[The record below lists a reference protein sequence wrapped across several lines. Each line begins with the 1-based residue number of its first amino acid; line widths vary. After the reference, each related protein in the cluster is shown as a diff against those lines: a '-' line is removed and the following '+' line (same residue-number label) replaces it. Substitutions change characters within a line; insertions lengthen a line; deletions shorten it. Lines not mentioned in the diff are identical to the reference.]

1 MSPVRLLP
9 VLLLIL
15 TSLYCE
21 AQTDSVLQSLQQ
33 VPNKYIK
40 QVDKKI
46 DKYTNRITTK
56 TEETLTKL
64 AKWENKIHG
73 LLLKTNPVA
82 AQRLF
87 ASDQLTFATAL
98 EKYKKGEAV
107 IEGQKAKY
115 DEYRDKLTTSIK
127 YLETKKDSL
136 NAKLLHP
143 LKDTK
148 DKLDKLEEEQ
158 TQTEAIEQFIKER
171 RKQLINQS
179 LQYIGNSKYLTKI
192 SKESYYYEET
202 LRNYKAIFSDKK
214 KAEEAALHIL
224 NKIPGFTKFTRQNS
238 MLATLFGS
246 PSNVGNTPNLAGLQ
260 SRASVNALIQNQI
273 AAGGP
278 NAREQIMQNIQE
290 AQAKLS
296 QLKDKIIKAG
306 GNTNGEMPD
315 FKPNQTKS
323 QTFKQR
329 LEFGNNFQFS
339 KNNSLV
345 PEIADLGLSIGYKLN
360 DKSIIGIGASYKM
373 GLGSINHISI
383 THQGIGLRSF
393 MDWKLKKQFFITGGY
408 EMNYNAAFKNIEQL
422 KSFND
427 WQNAGLVGLTK
438 KINTKTKWAKGT
450 KLQLLYDML
459 ARQHAP
465 VTHPVIFRV
474 GYNF

>member
-1 MSPVRLLP
+1 
-9 VLLLIL
+9 
-15 TSLYCE
+15 
-21 AQTDSVLQSLQQ
+21 
-33 VPNKYIK
+33 
-40 QVDKKI
+40 
-46 DKYTNRITTK
+46 
-56 TEETLTKL
+56 
-64 AKWENKIHG
+64 
-73 LLLKTNPVA
+73 
-82 AQRLF
+82 
-87 ASDQLTFATAL
+87 
-98 EKYKKGEAV
+98 
-107 IEGQKAKY
+107 
-115 DEYRDKLTTSIK
+115 
-127 YLETKKDSL
+127 
-136 NAKLLHP
+136 
-143 LKDTK
+143 
-148 DKLDKLEEEQ
+148 
-158 TQTEAIEQFIKER
+158 
-171 RKQLINQS
+171 
-179 LQYIGNSKYLTKI
+179 
-192 SKESYYYEET
+192 
-202 LRNYKAIFSDKK
+202 
-214 KAEEAALHIL
+214 
-224 NKIPGFTKFTRQNS
+224 